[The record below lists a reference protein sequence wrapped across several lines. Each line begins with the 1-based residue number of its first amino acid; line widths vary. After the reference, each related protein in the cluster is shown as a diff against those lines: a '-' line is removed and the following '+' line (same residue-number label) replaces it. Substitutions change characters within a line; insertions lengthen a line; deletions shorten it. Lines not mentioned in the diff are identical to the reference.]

1 MQIPAFLYSYAK
13 WGFFCSQ
20 KMEVYIVMK
29 GKALIL
35 LAMTCFFAIFAFTP
49 EAFAS
54 VDDALSRAGISPD
67 GGFEESGVFDEL
79 TNLVYFIMA
88 IGGFWIIICLI
99 WGGMTL
105 AGSGG
110 NPQKRTEGFMKLA
123 LVAVGAFIIIKA
135 YSIAGWVAGLGTA
148 AFIQL

>member
-1 MQIPAFLYSYAK
+1 
-13 WGFFCSQ
+13 
-20 KMEVYIVMK
+20 MK

-35 LAMTCFFAIFAFTP
+35 LAMTCFLTILAFAP
-49 EAFAS
+49 EASAS
-54 VDDALSRAGISPD
+54 VNDALSRAGINPNGD
-67 GGFEESGVFDEL
+67 FEDSGVFEDL
-79 TNLVYFIMA
+79 NKFVYFIMA

-135 YSIAGWVAGLGTA
+135 YDIAGWVAGLGTA
-148 AFIQL
+148 FIQF